1 MDLAKAIVLLMLVQ
15 LQTSPAWGCSSGSRT
30 YRFFIAD
37 ERSVLTEV
45 VWCTER
51 CTILIFGASQDFR
64 PKDRPGR
71 YLIAELRR
79 FAVLTRTLA
88 VHANRAR
95 LTSYS
100 LTFSLTGLPVSDM
113 TVTGTDEAPKKRV
126 DLKIHPVLAP
136 NESIES
142 AGSGIVADNV
152 SEVADEVAPAEQ
164 ITVCAFAESARQRLI
179 HVDLHL
185 EVRNDRKLDFAMAH
199 FEVPIESVVYL
210 YSGKSGFVE
219 RT

>member
-79 FAVLTRTLA
+79 FAVLTRT
-88 VHANRAR
+88 
-95 LTSYS
+95 
-100 LTFSLTGLPVSDM
+100 
-113 TVTGTDEAPKKRV
+113 
-126 DLKIHPVLAP
+126 
-136 NESIES
+136 
-142 AGSGIVADNV
+142 
-152 SEVADEVAPAEQ
+152 
-164 ITVCAFAESARQRLI
+164 RQRLI